1 MSGEGRGSL
10 SGGAVSEEEVARLER
25 ALAEARDE
33 IERLAAENRALSG
46 EQTRLRLRR
55 DELSNALQAKHE
67 EFLEMLARLQE
78 REESAVQRALE
89 ELTRSEE
96 RFRLVV
102 DSVRDYAIFLVDE
115 LGKIT
120 SWNEGAAAI
129 LGYDPDEI
137 VGEPFTRFLPEEEQ
151 SPAGRLT
158 FLAQAAEEGRAQAEG
173 WRVRKDGSRI
183 WVSET
188 VTPIRDEAGE
198 PTAFVNITRDLT
210 ERMEHE
216 TALEETAEELEATVT
231 ELEEQTQAAE
241 NAWEEAEDARKQV
254 AFLAEASRRL
264 VEILD
269 YEEGLRE
276 LARIAV
282 PELADWVAIDVM
294 DPAEEDGR
302 TSRRLVVL
310 HESAE
315 REEDASSLETWGPPG
330 DALGVGSVLEGAEAT
345 LHRRLGWEELSR
357 RARNGKEA
365 QLLERMG
372 TRSAMVIPL
381 VARGEVLGAM
391 TLAVGDSRP
400 EYDEDDLELA
410 RELAHRTATA
420 ADNARLYSAAL
431 VASRAKSDFL
441 GVMSHELRT
450 PLNAIVG
457 YADIL
462 KAGVYEEL
470 GEGQREQVTRIETSA
485 RHLLHLIEG
494 ILSYTRLEAGKEQP
508 GPEAV
513 ELGELVRDVATMLET
528 QARKAGL
535 DLRVRSPE
543 DGTVVETDPK
553 MLRQILL
560 NLLSN
565 AVKFTEEGRVELR
578 VRVDPEAQQIVLAV
592 EDTGIGIEEEDL
604 EKIFEPYWQ
613 GPKTAGR
620 AREGTGLGLNVTREL
635 IDLMG
640 GELRVESERGRGTT
654 VTVHLPLSS
663 APDAG

>member
-1 MSGEGRGSL
+1 MT
-10 SGGAVSEEEVARLER
+10 EEEAARLER

-33 IERLAAENRALSG
+33 IERLAVENRALSG
-46 EQTRLRLRR
+46 EQDRLRLRR

-67 EFLEMLARLQE
+67 EFLEMLARVQE
-78 REESAVQRALE
+78 REESAVQRALQ

-102 DSVRDYAIFLVDE
+102 DSVRDYAIFLLDE
-115 LGKIT
+115 LGMIT

-129 LGYDPDEI
+129 LGYDPEEI
-137 VGEPFTRFLPEEEQ
+137 VGEPFTRFLPEGEQ
-151 SPAGRLT
+151 SSARRLT

-173 WRVRKDGSRI
+173 WRIRKDGSRI

-241 NAWEEAEDARKQV
+241 NAWEEAENAREQV

-276 LARIAV
+276 LARITV
-282 PELADWVAIDVM
+282 PELADWVAIDVV
-294 DPAEEDGR
+294 DLEEEDVG

-310 HESAE
+310 HANAE
-315 REEDASSLETWGPPG
+315 REDDASALETWGPPG
-330 DALGVGSVLEGAEAT
+330 DPLGVGRVLDRAEAT
-345 LHRRLGWEELSR
+345 VHRRLDWEELSR
-357 RARNGKEA
+357 RARNGEEA
-365 QLLERMG
+365 RLLERMG

-391 TLAVGDSRP
+391 TLAVGDSRA
-400 EYDEDDLELA
+400 EYDEDDLALA
-410 RELAHRTATA
+410 RELAYRTATA

-462 KAGVYEEL
+462 QAGVYEEL
-470 GEGQREQVTRIETSA
+470 AEDQREQVTRIETSA

-508 GPEAV
+508 EPEAV
-513 ELGELVRDVATMLET
+513 ELGELTRDVATMLEA

-535 DLRVRSPE
+535 DLRVRAPE

-565 AVKFTEEGRVELR
+565 AVKFTDEGRVELR
-578 VRVDPEAQQIVLAV
+578 VEVDPEVQQIVLAV
-592 EDTGIGIEEEDL
+592 EDTGIGIEEDDL

-613 GPKTAGR
+613 GPQTAER

-640 GELRVESERGRGTT
+640 GELRVESEPGRGTT

-663 APDAG
+663 APPAS